1 MNVQK
6 YTKVLKFANVTP
18 RPKHTLL
25 YNVLYTYDKLYYKI
39 SDVADIIGEPQS
51 TLRFWEREFTTLRP
65 KRSERGTRLYTP
77 KDIEKLRLIR
87 YLIKDKGLKIEAA
100 KLAIRNDQAAT
111 IRRFN
116 AVSKL
121 RNIRQSLVELLSALD
136 ARRK

>member
-1 MNVQK
+1 M
-6 YTKVLKFANVTP
+6 
-18 RPKHTLL
+18 
-25 YNVLYTYDKLYYKI
+25 YTYDKLYYKI

-65 KRSERGTRLYTP
+65 KRSEHGTRLYTP

-100 KLAIRNDQAAT
+100 KQAIRNDQAAT

-121 RNIRQSLVELLSALD
+121 RNIRQSLVELLDALD

>member
-1 MNVQK
+1 M
-6 YTKVLKFANVTP
+6 
-18 RPKHTLL
+18 
-25 YNVLYTYDKLYYKI
+25 YTYDKLYYKI

-100 KLAIRNDQAAT
+100 KL
-111 IRRFN
+111 
-116 AVSKL
+116 
-121 RNIRQSLVELLSALD
+121 RNIRQSLVELLGALD

>member
-1 MNVQK
+1 MQK
-6 YTKVLKFANVTP
+6 YTKVLKFANVTASA
-18 RPKHTLL
+18 KHTLL

>member
-1 MNVQK
+1 MQK

-121 RNIRQSLVELLSALD
+121 RNIRQSLVELLGALD

>member
-1 MNVQK
+1 M
-6 YTKVLKFANVTP
+6 
-18 RPKHTLL
+18 
-25 YNVLYTYDKLYYKI
+25 
-39 SDVADIIGEPQS
+39 
-51 TLRFWEREFTTLRP
+51 RP

-121 RNIRQSLVELLSALD
+121 RNIRQSLVELLGALD

>member
-1 MNVQK
+1 MQK

>member
-1 MNVQK
+1 M
-6 YTKVLKFANVTP
+6 
-18 RPKHTLL
+18 
-25 YNVLYTYDKLYYKI
+25 
-39 SDVADIIGEPQS
+39 
-51 TLRFWEREFTTLRP
+51 RP

>member
-1 MNVQK
+1 M
-6 YTKVLKFANVTP
+6 
-18 RPKHTLL
+18 
-25 YNVLYTYDKLYYKI
+25 YTYDKLYYKI

-51 TLRFWEREFTTLRP
+51 TLRFWEREFASLRP

-100 KLAIRNDQAAT
+100 KQAIRNDQAAT

-121 RNIRQSLVELLSALD
+121 RNIRQSLVELLAALD